1 MRRIRLA
8 VAALAAVVLAT
19 SLAACSATPSVEVPE
34 GAVIIDVRTPDEYAE
49 GHLEGAINVNLQS
62 GSFEQEI
69 AEQPL
74 DGTYIVYCRTGNRSA
89 QAVAIMTDLGFTDVT
104 DAGGVSDASAATGIP
119 IVTD

>member
-1 MRRIRLA
+1 MRRIRLIL
-8 VAALAAVVLAT
+8 AALAAVVLTT
-19 SLAACSATPSVEVPE
+19 SLAACSTAPSVEVPD

-69 AEQPL
+69 AEQPV

-89 QAVAIMTDLGFTDVT
+89 QAVAIMSELGFTDVT
-104 DAGGVSDASAATGIP
+104 DAGGISDASAATGIP

>member
-1 MRRIRLA
+1 MRRIRLIL
-8 VAALAAVVLAT
+8 AALAAAVLAT
-19 SLAACSATPSVEVPE
+19 SLAACSATPSVEVPD
-34 GAVIIDVRTPDEYAE
+34 GAVIIDVRTPEEYAE

-69 AEQPL
+69 AEQTL

-89 QAVAIMTDLGFTDVT
+89 QAVAIMTELGFGDVT

>member
-8 VAALAAVVLAT
+8 LAALAAVVLAT
-19 SLAACSATPSVEVPE
+19 SLAACSATPSVAVPE
-34 GAVIIDVRTPDEYAE
+34 GTVIIDVRTPDEYAE

-62 GSFEQEI
+62 GSFEQQI

>member
-8 VAALAAVVLAT
+8 LAALAAVVLAT

-62 GSFEQEI
+62 GSFEQQI

-89 QAVAIMTDLGFTDVT
+89 QAVSIMTDLGFTDVT
-104 DAGGVSDASAATGIP
+104 DAGGVSDASAVTGIP